1 MGAPH
6 FSASFRSRFLSRHLS
21 RLIADVRRRSPIRT
35 SIFYG
40 ERISKFERRFDSFLY
55 YNWVFLATLVDQG
68 FLHLWFWLKNFR
80 TLFLAKGLSEN
91 RSVKLESILHS
102 FRKRK
107 TTEPQSKRAQC
118 RTKTV
123 AVAMENKKLHNPLA
137 APTVFPAHVSHNT
150 HGRNGRLILFSS
162 YNKIQPRTSDYKCS
176 HPNLYRPVAQNR
188 DFFQK
193 IER

>member
-55 YNWVFLATLVDQG
+55 YTWVFLATLLDQG

-80 TLFLAKGLSEN
+80 PLFLAKGIPEN
-91 RSVKLESILHS
+91 RSGKSESSLTAILHS

-123 AVAMENKKLHNPLA
+123 AVAMENKKVHNPLA
-137 APTVFPAHVSHNT
+137 VPTVFPAHGSHNT

-162 YNKIQPRTSDYKCS
+162 YKTPDQ
-176 HPNLYRPVAQNR
+176 
-188 DFFQK
+188 
-193 IER
+193 